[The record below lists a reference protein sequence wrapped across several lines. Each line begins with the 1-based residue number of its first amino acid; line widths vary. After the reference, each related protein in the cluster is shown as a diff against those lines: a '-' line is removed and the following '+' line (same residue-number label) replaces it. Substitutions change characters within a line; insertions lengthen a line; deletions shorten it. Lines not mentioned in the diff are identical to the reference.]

1 LSGVGEGQ
9 SQHHLQVSM
18 FRGAPQAGCGDRAQ
32 IFRINVK
39 VCSVEQFC
47 SDSGCAI

>member
-1 LSGVGEGQ
+1 V
-9 SQHHLQVSM
+9 
-18 FRGAPQAGCGDRAQ
+18 GCGHRAQ

-47 SDSGCAI
+47 SDPVARFDYAILGNECHGTL